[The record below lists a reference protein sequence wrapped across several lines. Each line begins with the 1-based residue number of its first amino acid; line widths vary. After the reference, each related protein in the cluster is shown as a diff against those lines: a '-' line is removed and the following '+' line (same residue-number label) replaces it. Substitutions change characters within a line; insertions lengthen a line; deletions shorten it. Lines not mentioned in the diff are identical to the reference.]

1 MFIAGDIHLR
11 KVVLSLRLRRPAI
24 ALASVCLVVIVSA
37 FALAQ
42 KSATSGAA
50 KRLAPG
56 TALESPD
63 LQHSAGSAG
72 SQTPVKPAEA
82 PTGFAALDAIVKNA
96 ISNGNIPGA
105 VLLVGHN
112 GSIVYRK
119 AYGNRTVGQ
128 NPEPMTVDT
137 IFDLASLTKVI
148 ATTTCVM
155 RLEQLGQIKL
165 NDPVAKYIPDFAQN
179 GKEDITIRMLLTHY
193 SGLPADLDLKQPW
206 NGLEEGYN
214 RANASKL
221 VNPPGSTF
229 LYSDVGFIVLGELVQ
244 KVSGMPLDQYAQQY
258 VFGPLGMS
266 ATRFNPPL
274 SSLSHIAPTQRDE
287 HTGQMVR
294 GSVHDPTAHQMG
306 GVAGDAGLFSTAD
319 DVAKFAQCML
329 NGGAPILSPLI
340 VEKMTTPQTSA
351 NMPNVRGLGWDID
364 SPFSSNRG
372 ELLPVGSFGHTGFTG
387 TSLWID
393 PTTNTY
399 IILLTNATVMKDG
412 NVIALRTELAT
423 AVAAAL
429 NLNPSEQQKLRLSLI
444 TGYNETQMAA
454 RRIVVRNGK
463 VLLGID
469 VLEERQFEPLKV
481 PNVATPRIGLV
492 TNQTGIDS
500 RGKRTID
507 VLWQAPGFK
516 LDAIFT
522 PEHGLTGS
530 ADTTDIANSK
540 DVLTG
545 VPIYSVYGDT
555 DAKRRPPMDVIR
567 KLDVIV
573 FDLQDVGARFYTYET
588 TLGYFLEA
596 AAKAKKPI
604 VVLDRPNPINGAY
617 VQGPISDAGQESFV
631 NYYPLPVRHGMTI
644 GELAKLFN
652 DEKQI
657 DANLTVVPMRGWLRG
672 DWFDSTG
679 ATWISPSPNLRSLE
693 EATLYPGIALIEG
706 TGVSVGRG
714 TDMPFQVVGSP
725 YFLDKELAG
734 YLNARN
740 IPGVRF
746 VPIQFTPTAGPYARR
761 NCYGVNIIVTN
772 REELDAPE
780 LGFELASAMHKLY
793 PLGYDLSKMNHLLV
807 NKAAFAALQAGEDPN
822 RIAADWRAQLDQF
835 LDLRVKYLL
844 Y

>member
-1 MFIAGDIHLR
+1 M
-11 KVVLSLRLRRPAI
+11 
-24 ALASVCLVVIVSA
+24 LATVCLVVLLG
-37 FALAQ
+37 ALAWAQ
-42 KSATSGAA
+42 NSTASGTAKPAAANAASKSSNSAPTAKSSDAQTPTKSESPSAAKPDAAQSGA
-50 KRLAPG
+50 P
-56 TALESPD
+56 
-63 LQHSAGSAG
+63 
-72 SQTPVKPAEA
+72 A

-96 ISNGNIPGA
+96 MTAGNIPGA
-105 VLLVGHN
+105 VLVVGHN
-112 GSIVYRK
+112 GTIAYRK

-128 NPEPMTVDT
+128 NAEPMTVDT

-148 ATTTCVM
+148 ATTTCIM

-165 NDPVAKYIPDFAQN
+165 NDPVAKYIPDFAQS
-179 GKEDITIRMLLTHY
+179 GKDDITIRMLLTHY
-193 SGLPADLDLKQPW
+193 SGLPADLDLKTPW
-206 NGLEEGYN
+206 NGLQEGYT
-214 RANASKL
+214 RANAAKL

-229 LYSDVGFIVLGELVQ
+229 LYSDVGFVVLGELVQ

-258 VFGPLGMS
+258 VFGPLGMT
-266 ATRFNPPL
+266 ATHFNPPM
-274 SSLSHIAPTQRDE
+274 SAASHTAPTQRDE
-287 HTGQMVR
+287 HTGQTLR
-294 GSVHDPTAHQMG
+294 GSVHDPTARQMG
-306 GVAGDAGLFSTAD
+306 GVAGDAGIFSTAD
-319 DVAKFAQCML
+319 DVAKFAECIL

-340 VEKMTTPQTSA
+340 VEKMTTPQQPA

-364 SPFSSNRG
+364 SPFSSTRG

-399 IILLTNATVMKDG
+399 IILLTNSTMMKDG
-412 NVIALRTELAT
+412 NVISLRTELAT

-429 NLNPSEQQKLRLSLI
+429 NLNPSEQQKMRVARI

-469 VLEERQFEPLKV
+469 ALEERQFEPLKV
-481 PNVATPRIGLV
+481 PGVSTPHVGLV
-492 TNQTGIDS
+492 TNQTGVDS
-500 RGKRTID
+500 RGRRTID
-507 VLWQAPGFK
+507 VLWQTPNIK

-522 PEHGLTGS
+522 PEHGVTGT

-540 DVLTG
+540 DTLTG

-555 DAKRRPPMDVIR
+555 DAKRRPSPDLIR
-567 KLDVIV
+567 KLDIIV

-617 VQGPISDAGQESFV
+617 VQGPISDASPESFV

-652 DEKQI
+652 DEKHI
-657 DANLTVVPMRGWLRG
+657 DADLTVIPMRGWLRG

-679 ATWISPSPNLRSLE
+679 AIWISPSPNLRGLE
-693 EATLYPGIALIEG
+693 QATLYPGVALIEG
-706 TGVSVGRG
+706 TNISVGRG
-714 TDMPFQVVGSP
+714 TDMPFQQIGSP
-725 YFLDKELAG
+725 YLIPSELAA

-746 VPIQFTPTAGPYARR
+746 VPTKFTPTAGPFAHRD
-761 NCYGVNIIVTN
+761 CFGVNIIVTN

-780 LGFELASAMHKLY
+780 LGIELAAALHKLY
-793 PLGYDLSKMNHLLV
+793 PLGYDLSKMNQLLV
-807 NKAAFAALQAGEDPN
+807 NKAVFAAIQAGQDPN
-822 RIAADWRAQLDQF
+822 RIAADWRDQLDQF
-835 LDLRVKYLL
+835 MDLRVKYLL

>member
-1 MFIAGDIHLR
+1 M
-11 KVVLSLRLRRPAI
+11 SLCLRRPAFV
-24 ALASVCLVVIVSA
+24 LASVCLVVLASA
-37 FALAQ
+37 LARAQ
-42 KSATSGAA
+42 KSATSGTAKTPASNNAA
-50 KRLAPG
+50 KSS
-56 TALESPD
+56 ESQSPAK
-63 LQHSAGSAG
+63 SADPQQSAT
-72 SQTPVKPAEA
+72 SNSAATSA

-96 ISNGNIPGA
+96 MTNGSIPGA

-112 GSIVYRK
+112 GTIAYRK

-165 NDPVAKYIPDFAQN
+165 NDPVVKYIPDFGQS
-179 GKEDITIRMLLTHY
+179 GKEDVTIRMLLTHY

-214 RANASKL
+214 RANATKP

-229 LYSDVGFIVLGELVQ
+229 LYSDVGFVVLGELVQ
-244 KVSGMPLDQYAQQY
+244 KVSGVPLDQYAQQH
-258 VFGPLGMS
+258 VFGPLGMTS
-266 ATRFNPPL
+266 THFNPPM
-274 SSLSHIAPTQRDE
+274 SAAPHTAPTQRDE
-287 HTGQMVR
+287 HTGQLLR
-294 GSVHDPTAHQMG
+294 GSVHDPTARQMG

-319 DVAKFAQCML
+319 DVAKFAQAIL
-329 NGGAPILSPLI
+329 DGGAPILSPLI
-340 VEKMTTPQTSA
+340 VEKMTTPQQAA

-364 SPFSSNRG
+364 SPFSSTRG

-399 IILLTNATVMKDG
+399 IILLTNATMMKDG

-429 NLNPSEQQKLRLSLI
+429 NLNPSEQQKLRISRI

-492 TNQTGIDS
+492 TNQTSIDS

-516 LDAIFT
+516 LDAIFS
-522 PEHGLTGS
+522 PEHGVTGA
-530 ADTTDIANSK
+530 ADTTDIPNFK
-540 DVLTG
+540 DLLTS

-555 DAKRRPPMDVIR
+555 DAKRHPPMDVIR

-604 VVLDRPNPINGAY
+604 VVLDRPDPITGAY

-631 NYYPLPVRHGMTI
+631 NYYPLPVRHGMTM

-652 DEKQI
+652 EEKHI
-657 DANLTVVPMRGWLRG
+657 DADLTVIPMRGWLRG

-693 EATLYPGIALIEG
+693 EATLYPGVALIES

-714 TDMPFQVVGSP
+714 TDLPFQLIGSP
-725 YFLDKELAG
+725 YFLDRELAG

-746 VPIQFTPTAGPYARR
+746 VPTRFTPTSGPYARR
-761 NCYGVNIIVTN
+761 DCFGVNIIVTN

-780 LGFELASAMHKLY
+780 LGIELAVALHKLY
-793 PLGYDLSKMNHLLV
+793 PLGYDLSKMNQLLV
-807 NKAAFAALQAGEDPN
+807 NKAIFAAIQAGEDPN

-835 LDLRVKYLL
+835 MDLRVKYLL